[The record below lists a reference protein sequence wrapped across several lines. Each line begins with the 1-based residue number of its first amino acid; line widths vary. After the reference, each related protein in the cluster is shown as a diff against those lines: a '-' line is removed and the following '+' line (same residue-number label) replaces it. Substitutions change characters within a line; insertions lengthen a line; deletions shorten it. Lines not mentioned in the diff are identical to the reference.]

1 MRCISA
7 ITRRDII
14 DVICYG
20 FVVVDD
26 VEIKMTYWGRL
37 DEIAFLQR
45 IYPLAEMPSYDNR
58 YASALGDIRQHTV
71 NNNDWDDNW
80 VFSDDRFHLGN
91 GSEDEPLLNFL
102 CEMFHPFVRNEKEPW
117 GEFLIK
123 FNELLAPDGYELYE
137 KSHISGR
144 AVYGYHR
151 LDFIETDPPI
161 EFVHAELKTI
171 GSGSYATVS
180 KYYDKRYDRW
190 FAVKKA
196 KQNLDDKELIRF
208 RREFDDMKKLNSPYI
223 VEVYT
228 YDVKKNQY
236 IMELMSESIEK
247 YVLDNNANLA
257 CSVRINLIM
266 QTLRAI
272 EYIHTKGYYH
282 RDICP
287 KNILI
292 KKYDDTIVVKLSDF
306 GLVKENNSELTSD
319 STDIKGY
326 YNDPALQI
334 EGFKNYGILHE
345 IYALTRLVVFIL
357 TGKNNYDKIR
367 DAKIKSFLAK
377 GTNPDKSKRFPTIDE
392 LRQAVRLL

>member
-91 GSEDEPLLNFL
+91 GSEDEPLLNSL

-228 YDVKKNQY
+228 YDEKKNQY

-257 CSVRINLIM
+257 YSVRINLIM
-266 QTLRAI
+266 QTL
-272 EYIHTKGYYH
+272 
-282 RDICP
+282 
-287 KNILI
+287 
-292 KKYDDTIVVKLSDF
+292 DF
-306 GLVKENNSELTSD
+306 GLAKENNSELTSD

-377 GTNPDKSKRFPTIDE
+377 GTNPDKSKRFQTIDE